1 MSPHDSD
8 GRVRAVIESPRGSRN
23 KLKYEPGLDVFVLDH
38 VLPVGLE
45 FPLDYGFIPGTRGQ
59 DGDPIDVLVLMDA
72 PVVPGCA
79 VPVRLVAVIEAEQA
93 DDPDRWFRNDRL
105 IGIAHASDSLANVQD
120 LDDLE
125 PILLDQIETWF
136 GTYNTLRGRQFRP
149 RARRPASVAK
159 ELVKLATTPRRR
171 AAPGARARVSP
182 RSSREST
189 GTAR

>member
-8 GRVRAVIESPRGSRN
+8 GRVRAVIEFPRGSRN

-120 LDDLE
+120 
-125 PILLDQIETWF
+125 TS
-136 GTYNTLRGRQFRP
+136 TTSNRSSSTRSRP
-149 RARRPASVAK
+149 GSGPTTRSAADGSSDRAHVD
-159 ELVKLATTPRRR
+159 RR
-171 AAPGARARVSP
+171 ALR
-182 RSSREST
+182 RSL
-189 GTAR
+189 